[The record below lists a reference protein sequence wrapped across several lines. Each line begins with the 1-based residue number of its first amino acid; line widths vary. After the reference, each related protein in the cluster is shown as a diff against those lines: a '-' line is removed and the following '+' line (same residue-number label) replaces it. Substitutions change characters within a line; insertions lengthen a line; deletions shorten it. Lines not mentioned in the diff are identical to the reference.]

1 MTAPERLVGDEEL
14 VRCWQEDPGG
24 GVGRAAAEEL
34 FGRYDERVYAWC
46 FRFCRDHD
54 RALDLAQDA
63 QFEAFRSLGSFEG
76 RSRFSTWLFTVT
88 RFCCLR
94 SLRRPGLLC
103 DETVEPDLLPG
114 AGRPV
119 EEEIAAREDDERMMA
134 LVREALDA
142 REQQALWLRCGEGM
156 PVETITQ
163 VLGLESVSG
172 ARGLLQTARRK
183 LRAALARRREQEDSP

>member
-1 MTAPERLVGDEEL
+1 MTAPERLAADEDL
-14 VRCWQEDPGG
+14 VRRWQEDPAG
-24 GVGRAAAEEL
+24 GVGRAAVEEL

-88 RFCCLR
+88 RFRCLR

-103 DETVEPDLLPG
+103 DETLEPDMLPG
-114 AGRPV
+114 AGRSV
-119 EEEIAAREDDERMMA
+119 EEEIASREDDERMMT

-142 REQQALWLRCGEGM
+142 REQQALWLRCEEGM

-163 VLGLESVSG
+163 VLGLESASG

-183 LRAALARRREQEDSP
+183 LRAALARRREQEASP